1 MRKEITLKKFHLLLS
16 TIILI
21 LVLTTSTW
29 YPTDSYDSIRQFTRS
44 FEFDYV
50 GWEIDA
56 GWKKISLLSLGSTHH
71 LNDFQQRKII
81 NDYFR
86 LLNSSNELQ
95 RRITEIY
102 SDPQVSSPEIEALRF
117 ENELGRVAH
126 LLDLQNHI
134 AESILQYQIDR
145 TLRTLDITD
154 IGTPFPPI
162 LFQTTKLPR
171 QLIISPRDAII
182 QEKSVSLN
190 ADIAVNEIIKLE
202 NNVEENLNYSALV
215 VPVGGVSTYPTMVIN
230 TTDLKYLI
238 EIVAHEW
245 IHNYLFLRPLGIRYE
260 SSQELRTMN
269 ETTASIAGAEISQA
283 VIEDFYPDLIK
294 ITPFQP
300 RILQASFPTKKPYQL
315 QDFNF
320 PKEMYQTRIKV
331 DNLLAEG
338 RIDAAEQFMESQRL
352 HFWENGY
359 HIRKLNQAYFAFH
372 GTYADE
378 PFSAAGKDPV
388 GNDVRLFRARQTSL
402 ATFIRKISWMYNY
415 FQLKIAAR
423 TF

>member
-16 TIILI
+16 TRILI

-29 YPTDSYDSIRQFTRS
+29 YPTDSFDSIRQFTRS

-56 GWKKISLLSLGSTHH
+56 VWKKISLLSLGSTHH

-81 NDYFR
+81 NDYFK

-117 ENELGRVAH
+117 ENGLGRVAH

-283 VIEDFYPDLIK
+283 VIEDFYFETMEEDEDDDDIIHHSKKKIK
-294 ITPFQP
+294 IPNVF
-300 RILQASFPTKKPYQL
+300 
-315 QDFNF
+315 
-320 PKEMYQTRIKV
+320 
-331 DNLLAEG
+331 
-338 RIDAAEQFMESQRL
+338 
-352 HFWENGY
+352 
-359 HIRKLNQAYFAFH
+359 
-372 GTYADE
+372 YAVVG
-378 PFSAAGKDPV
+378 FFFGK
-388 GNDVRLFRARQTSL
+388 
-402 ATFIRKISWMYNY
+402 FIRDIVK
-415 FQLKIAAR
+415 L
-423 TF
+423 